1 MHHTPFWCNPLRF
14 DTLHKHCNSQYL
26 NALHCCL
33 YCKIRMKLSFL
44 FNLHITKFWEE
55 IQHSWIYIDLL
66 WLVPTAA
73 PKIMT
78 TLKLNQSWSWHVFS
92 SQTKYMLDLE
102 LLALLFPELKLELWA
117 SLFFFR
123 AAARAFWLQAMLL
136 FRGEAFIIHWT
147 RNLTRKVT
155 IF

>member
-1 MHHTPFWCNPLRF
+1 MHHTPFWCNPLHF

-73 PKIMT
+73 PKMMT

-102 LLALLFPELKLELWA
+102 LLALLFFRSWSLSFEHHCFSSVLRLELFFFFSSKQCCCLELKL
-117 SLFFFR
+117 
-123 AAARAFWLQAMLL
+123 LL
-136 FRGEAFIIHWT
+136 FIGPEI
-147 RNLTRKVT
+147 
-155 IF
+155 